1 KYSYVREEFCDLTI
15 DLGGR
20 QTLFEEISQSQV
32 VVGCETMA
40 MVIGLL
46 AQKRVISCIPPC
58 GRPCSLPQKEI
69 EHLSEL
75 IKFDKLN
82 Y

>member
-1 KYSYVREEFCDLTI
+1 
-15 DLGGR
+15 
-20 QTLFEEISQSQV
+20 
-32 VVGCETMA
+32 MA

-46 AQKRVISCIPPC
+46 AQKRVISCIPPG

-69 EHLSEL
+69 EPLSEL
-75 IKFDKLN
+75 IQTNKVT